1 MSSYR
6 NTRGRRRGAG
16 ADAPPESNDAVAGQR
31 QPQSPRQ
38 QGSFEDLAGT
48 GTANPAP
55 RCGPLALLV
64 EIQGLGGGARGPAG
78 TLEVYQ
84 PDKSVVASRLSAH
97 AFAIPG
103 LEALSPSPPGA
114 KLKAS
119 KALRLAGI
127 RDSAQRQVF
136 YAQHEVDVPDAKAK
150 CCSLEG
156 APELIT
162 GFWRGKNTRG
172 ILCHAARCAQPMST
186 FGSCGPPVPQTGNIA
201 RIRYIA
207 HAKARVNTIK
217 LHQILIY
224 CAEVLWWCAAAGR
237 RTARHTSHFPHS
249 IVQIIGLSNYLQH
262 DTADISREASEK

>member
-38 QGSFEDLAGT
+38 QDSVGDLAGT

-55 RCGPLALLV
+55 RCGHLDLRL

-78 TLEVYQ
+78 TIEVYQ

-127 RDSAQRQVF
+127 RDSAQRQAF

-150 CCSLEG
+150 CCSLGG

-162 GFWRGKNTRG
+162 GFWRGKKHPG
-172 ILCHAARCAQPMST
+172 H
-186 FGSCGPPVPQTGNIA
+186 PVPCSAMRATDEHIWVVRAASSTDRQYRTYMIHSTCKSA
-201 RIRYIA
+201 REHNKTA
-207 HAKARVNTIK
+207 PNTH
-217 LHQILIY
+217 LLRGS
-224 CAEVLWWCAAAGR
+224 AVVVRSGR
-237 RTARHTSHFPHS
+237 QEDRAPYESFSALNCTNHWS
-249 IVQIIGLSNYLQH
+249 
-262 DTADISREASEK
+262 

>member
-38 QGSFEDLAGT
+38 QDSVGDLAGT

-55 RCGPLALLV
+55 RCGHLDLRL

-78 TLEVYQ
+78 TIEVYQ

-127 RDSAQRQVF
+127 RDSAQRQAF

-162 GFWRGKNTRG
+162 GFWRGKKHPG
-172 ILCHAARCAQPMST
+172 H
-186 FGSCGPPVPQTGNIA
+186 PVPCSAMRATDEHIWVVRAASSTDRQYRTYTIHSTCKSA
-201 RIRYIA
+201 REHNKTA
-207 HAKARVNTIK
+207 PNTH
-217 LHQILIY
+217 LLRGS
-224 CAEVLWWCAAAGR
+224 AVVVRSGR
-237 RTARHTSHFPHS
+237 QEDRAPYESFSALNCTNHWS
-249 IVQIIGLSNYLQH
+249 
-262 DTADISREASEK
+262 

>member
-38 QGSFEDLAGT
+38 QDSVRDLAGT

-55 RCGPLALLV
+55 RCGHLDLRL

-78 TLEVYQ
+78 TIEGYQ

-114 KLKAS
+114 KPKAS

-127 RDSAQRQVF
+127 RDSAQRQAF

-162 GFWRGKNTRG
+162 GFWRGKKHPG
-172 ILCHAARCAQPMST
+172 H
-186 FGSCGPPVPQTGNIA
+186 PVPCSAMRATDEHIWVVRAASSTDRQYRTYTIHSTCKSA
-201 RIRYIA
+201 REHNKTA
-207 HAKARVNTIK
+207 PNTH
-217 LHQILIY
+217 LLRGS
-224 CAEVLWWCAAAGR
+224 AVVVRSGR
-237 RTARHTSHFPHS
+237 QEDRAPYESFSALNCTNHWS
-249 IVQIIGLSNYLQH
+249 
-262 DTADISREASEK
+262 

>member
-38 QGSFEDLAGT
+38 QDSVGDLAGT

-55 RCGPLALLV
+55 RCGHLDLRL

-78 TLEVYQ
+78 TIEVYQ

-127 RDSAQRQVF
+127 RDSAQRQAF
-136 YAQHEVDVPDAKAK
+136 YAQHEVDVSDANAK
-150 CCSLEG
+150 CCSLGG
-156 APELIT
+156 APELVT
-162 GFWRGKNTRG
+162 GFWRGKEHPG
-172 ILCHAARCAQPMST
+172 H
-186 FGSCGPPVPQTGNIA
+186 PVPCSAMRATDKHIWVVRAASSTDRQYRTYTIHSTCKSA
-201 RIRYIA
+201 REHNKTA
-207 HAKARVNTIK
+207 PNTH
-217 LHQILIY
+217 LLRGS
-224 CAEVLWWCAAAGR
+224 AVVVRSGR
-237 RTARHTSHFPHS
+237 QEDRAPYESFSALNCTNHWS
-249 IVQIIGLSNYLQH
+249 
-262 DTADISREASEK
+262 

>member
-6 NTRGRRRGAG
+6 NTGGRRRGAG

-38 QGSFEDLAGT
+38 QDSVGDLAGT

-55 RCGPLALLV
+55 RCGHLDLRL

-78 TLEVYQ
+78 TIEVYQ

-119 KALRLAGI
+119 KAPRLAGI
-127 RDSAQRQVF
+127 RDSAQRQAF

-162 GFWRGKNTRG
+162 GFWRGKKHPG
-172 ILCHAARCAQPMST
+172 H
-186 FGSCGPPVPQTGNIA
+186 PVPCSAMRATDEHIWVVRAASSTDRQYRTYTIHSTCKSA
-201 RIRYIA
+201 REHNKTA
-207 HAKARVNTIK
+207 PNTH
-217 LHQILIY
+217 LLRGS
-224 CAEVLWWCAAAGR
+224 AVVVRSGR
-237 RTARHTSHFPHS
+237 QEDRAPYESFSALNCTNHWS
-249 IVQIIGLSNYLQH
+249 
-262 DTADISREASEK
+262 

>member
-1 MSSYR
+1 M
-6 NTRGRRRGAG
+6 
-16 ADAPPESNDAVAGQR
+16 GQR
-31 QPQSPRQ
+31 PPQSPRQ
-38 QGSFEDLAGT
+38 QDSVEDLTGT

-55 RCGPLALLV
+55 RCGHLDLRL

-127 RDSAQRQVF
+127 RDSAQRQAF
-136 YAQHEVDVPDAKAK
+136 YAQHEVDVSDANAK
-150 CCSLEG
+150 CCSLGG

-162 GFWRGKNTRG
+162 GFWRGKKHPG
-172 ILCHAARCAQPMST
+172 H
-186 FGSCGPPVPQTGNIA
+186 PVPCSAVRAPGEHIWVVRAASSTDRQYRTYTIHSTCKSA
-201 RIRYIA
+201 REHNKTA
-207 HAKARVNTIK
+207 PNTH
-217 LHQILIY
+217 LLRGS
-224 CAEVLWWCAAAGR
+224 AVVVRSGR
-237 RTARHTSHFPHS
+237 QEDRAPYESFSALNCTNHWS
-249 IVQIIGLSNYLQH
+249 
-262 DTADISREASEK
+262 

>member
-38 QGSFEDLAGT
+38 QDSVGDLAGT

-55 RCGPLALLV
+55 RCGHLDLRL

-78 TLEVYQ
+78 TIEVYQ

-103 LEALSPSPPGA
+103 LEALGPSPPGA

-119 KALRLAGI
+119 KALRLAGM
-127 RDSAQRQVF
+127 RDSAQRQAF

-162 GFWRGKNTRG
+162 GFWRGKKHPG
-172 ILCHAARCAQPMST
+172 H
-186 FGSCGPPVPQTGNIA
+186 PVPCSAVRATGEHIWVVRAASSTDRQYRTYTIHSTCKSA
-201 RIRYIA
+201 REHNKTA
-207 HAKARVNTIK
+207 PNTH
-217 LHQILIY
+217 LLRGS
-224 CAEVLWWCAAAGR
+224 AVVVRSGR
-237 RTARHTSHFPHS
+237 QEDRAPYESFSALNCTNHWS
-249 IVQIIGLSNYLQH
+249 
-262 DTADISREASEK
+262 

>member
-38 QGSFEDLAGT
+38 QDSVEDLTGT

-55 RCGPLALLV
+55 RCERVDLLV
-64 EIQGLGGGARGPAG
+64 EIQGLDDGARGPTG
-78 TLEVYQ
+78 TIEVYQ
-84 PDKSVVASRLSAH
+84 PHKSVVASRLSAY

-127 RDSAQRQVF
+127 RDSAQRQAF

-162 GFWRGKNTRG
+162 GFWRGKKHPG
-172 ILCHAARCAQPMST
+172 H
-186 FGSCGPPVPQTGNIA
+186 PVPCSAMRATDEHIWVVRAASSTDRQYRTYTIHSTCKSA
-201 RIRYIA
+201 REHNKTA
-207 HAKARVNTIK
+207 PNTH
-217 LHQILIY
+217 LLRGS
-224 CAEVLWWCAAAGR
+224 AVVVRSGR
-237 RTARHTSHFPHS
+237 QEDRAPYESFSALNCTNHWS
-249 IVQIIGLSNYLQH
+249 
-262 DTADISREASEK
+262 

>member
-16 ADAPPESNDAVAGQR
+16 ADGPPESNDAVAGQR

-38 QGSFEDLAGT
+38 QDSVGDLAGT

-55 RCGPLALLV
+55 RCGHLDLRL

-78 TLEVYQ
+78 TIEVHQ

-114 KLKAS
+114 KPKAS

-127 RDSAQRQVF
+127 LAGGRYSR
-136 YAQHEVDVPDAKAK
+136 
-150 CCSLEG
+150 S
-156 APELIT
+156 
-162 GFWRGKNTRG
+162 GKG
-172 ILCHAARCAQPMST
+172 VAALPAE
-186 FGSCGPPVPQTGNIA
+186 QTGA
-201 RIRYIA
+201 SCESVGSRPGGG
-207 HAKARVNTIK
+207 V
-217 LHQILIY
+217 
-224 CAEVLWWCAAAGR
+224 CGGR
-237 RTARHTSHFPHS
+237 RARPGS
-249 IVQIIGLSNYLQH
+249 
-262 DTADISREASEK
+262 

>member
-1 MSSYR
+1 MSSCR

-16 ADAPPESNDAVAGQR
+16 ADGPPESDDAVAGQR

-38 QGSFEDLAGT
+38 QDSVGDLAGT

-55 RCGPLALLV
+55 RCGHLDLRL

-78 TLEVYQ
+78 TIEVYQ

-114 KLKAS
+114 KPKAS

-127 RDSAQRQVF
+127 RDSAQRQAF

-162 GFWRGKNTRG
+162 GFWRGKKHPG
-172 ILCHAARCAQPMST
+172 H
-186 FGSCGPPVPQTGNIA
+186 PVPCSAMRATDEHIWVVRAASSTDRQYRTYTIHSTCKSA
-201 RIRYIA
+201 REHNKTA
-207 HAKARVNTIK
+207 PNTH
-217 LHQILIY
+217 LLRGS
-224 CAEVLWWCAAAGR
+224 AVVVRSGR
-237 RTARHTSHFPHS
+237 QEDRAPYESFSALNCTNHWS
-249 IVQIIGLSNYLQH
+249 
-262 DTADISREASEK
+262 